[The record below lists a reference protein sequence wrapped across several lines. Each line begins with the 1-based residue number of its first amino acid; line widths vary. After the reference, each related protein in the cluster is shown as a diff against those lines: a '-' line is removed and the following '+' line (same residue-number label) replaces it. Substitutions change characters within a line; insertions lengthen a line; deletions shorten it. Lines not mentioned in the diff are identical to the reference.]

1 MSSSPHPTTAAVSPA
16 TQKGIGL
23 TLMAAFLGWLLDGF
37 ELGLFPVVARPAL
50 QDMLGKGLESGVGIW
65 IGRITAAFLVGAA
78 LGGMAFGWLGDRIGR
93 VKAMSWSILCY
104 SLFSAAGYFATEP
117 MHLAVFRF
125 VASLGMGGEWA
136 LGVALVMESWPDRFR
151 PWLAA
156 AIGAAANLGMM
167 LVGVVAKFFPV
178 TQDSWRWLF
187 LLGASPAVLTLV
199 IRIWVPESEK
209 WKATVKDR
217 REGPSEIATIL
228 GPEFLKIT
236 LLGIALS
243 AVALIGSWGSV
254 QWIPA
259 WADKLTGGTNPGA
272 KADVQMVSSF
282 AAAVGAVVGPVLL
295 GWLPRRVGY
304 GLLCVSSLGACAWLF
319 RGEAVWGNFFLAKVG
334 LTAFTTAS
342 FYGFFPLYFP
352 ELFPTRIRATGQGV
366 CYNAGRLVAAVG
378 ALLSGS
384 LMDYLGGYAQMG
396 AAITLIYIGGILL
409 SFVAPETKGKPLP
422 V

>member
-1 MSSSPHPTTAAVSPA
+1 
-16 TQKGIGL
+16 
-23 TLMAAFLGWLLDGF
+23 MAAFLGWLLDGF

-50 QDMLGKGLESGVGIW
+50 QDMLGQGLEGGVGLW
-65 IGRITAAFLVGAA
+65 MGRITAAFLVGAA
-78 LGGMAFGWLGDRIGR
+78 LGGIVFGWLGDRIGR

-117 MHLAVFRF
+117 VHLAVFRF
-125 VASLGMGGEWA
+125 VAALGMGGEWA

-178 TQDSWRWLF
+178 TADSWRWLF
-187 LLGASPAVLTLV
+187 LVGASPAVLTLV

-209 WKATVKDR
+209 WKASATDR
-217 REGPSEIATIL
+217 KNAPSEFSTIF
-228 GPEFLKIT
+228 GPEFLKVT

-243 AVALIGSWGSV
+243 SVALIGTWGSV
-254 QWIPA
+254 QWIPS

-282 AAAVGAVVGPVLL
+282 AAAVGAVLGPVLL

-304 GLLCVSSLGACAWLF
+304 ALLCLSSLAACAWLF
-319 RGEAVWGNFFLAKVG
+319 RGEAVWGNLFLAKVG

-352 ELFPTRIRATGQGV
+352 ELFPTRIRATGQGI

-378 ALLSGS
+378 ALLSGG

-396 AAITLIYIGGILL
+396 AAITLIYLAGIVL

-422 V
+422 A

>member
-1 MSSSPHPTTAAVSPA
+1 MASPHSAA
-16 TQKGIGL
+16 QKGIGL

-50 QDMLGKGLESGVGIW
+50 QDMLGQGLEGGVGLW
-65 IGRITAAFLVGAA
+65 MGRITAAFLVGAA
-78 LGGMAFGWLGDRIGR
+78 LGGIVFGWLGDRVGR

-117 MHLAVFRF
+117 IHLAVFRF
-125 VASLGMGGEWA
+125 VAALGMGGEWA

-156 AIGAAANLGMM
+156 AIGAAANLGML

-178 TQDSWRWLF
+178 TTDSWRWLF
-187 LLGASPAVLTLV
+187 LVGASPAVLTLV

-209 WKATVKDR
+209 WKASALNR
-217 REGPSEIATIL
+217 RDAASEIATVL
-228 GPEFLKIT
+228 GPAFLKVT

-243 AVALIGSWGSV
+243 SVALIGTWGSV

-282 AAAVGAVVGPVLL
+282 AASIGAVLGPVLL
-295 GWLPRRVGY
+295 GWMPRRRGY
-304 GLLCVSSLGACAWLF
+304 ALLCMSSLGACAWLF
-319 RGEAVWGNFFLAKVG
+319 RGEAVWGNFFLLKVG

-352 ELFPTRIRATGQGV
+352 ELFPTRIRATGQGI
-366 CYNAGRLVAAVG
+366 CYNAGRLVAAAG
-378 ALLSGS
+378 ALLSGG
-384 LMDYLGGYAQMG
+384 LIEYLGGYAQMG
-396 AAITLIYIGGILL
+396 AAITLIYIAGIAL

-422 V
+422 A

>member
-1 MSSSPHPTTAAVSPA
+1 MTPSTFKAAPA
-16 TQKGIGL
+16 SAAQKGIGL

-50 QDMLGKGLESGVGIW
+50 QDMLGQGLEGGVGLW
-65 IGRITAAFLVGAA
+65 MGRITAAFLVGAA
-78 LGGMAFGWLGDRIGR
+78 LGGIVFGWLGDRVGR

-125 VASLGMGGEWA
+125 VAALGMGGEWA

-156 AIGAAANLGMM
+156 AIGAAANLGML

-178 TQDSWRWLF
+178 TPDSWRWLF
-187 LLGASPAVLTLV
+187 LVGASPAVLTLV

-209 WKATVKDR
+209 WKASALNRKDA
-217 REGPSEIATIL
+217 PSEISTIF
-228 GPEFLKIT
+228 GPEFLKVT

-243 AVALIGSWGSV
+243 SVALIGTWGSV
-254 QWIPA
+254 QWIPS

-282 AAAVGAVVGPVLL
+282 AAAIGAVLGPVLL

-304 GLLCVSSLGACAWLF
+304 ALLCLTSLGACAWLF
-319 RGEAVWGNFFLAKVG
+319 RGEAVWGNFFLMKVG

-352 ELFPTRIRATGQGV
+352 ELFPTRIRATGQGI
-366 CYNAGRLVAAVG
+366 CYNAGRLVAAAG
-378 ALLSGS
+378 ALLSGG

-396 AAITLIYIGGILL
+396 AAITLIYIAGIAL

-422 V
+422 A

>member
-1 MSSSPHPTTAAVSPA
+1 
-16 TQKGIGL
+16 
-23 TLMAAFLGWLLDGF
+23 
-37 ELGLFPVVARPAL
+37 
-50 QDMLGKGLESGVGIW
+50 
-65 IGRITAAFLVGAA
+65 
-78 LGGMAFGWLGDRIGR
+78 
-93 VKAMSWSILCY
+93 
-104 SLFSAAGYFATEP
+104 
-117 MHLAVFRF
+117 
-125 VASLGMGGEWA
+125 MGGEWA

-156 AIGAAANLGMM
+156 AIGAAANIGML

-178 TQDSWRWLF
+178 TPDSWRWLF
-187 LLGASPAVLTLV
+187 LVGASPAVLTLV

-209 WKATVKDR
+209 WKASALNRKDA
-217 REGPSEIATIL
+217 PSEILTIF
-228 GPEFLKIT
+228 GPEFLKVT

-243 AVALIGSWGSV
+243 SVALIGTWGSV
-254 QWIPA
+254 QWIPS

-282 AAAVGAVVGPVLL
+282 AASVGAVLGPVLL

-304 GLLCVSSLGACAWLF
+304 ALLCASSLGACAWLF
-319 RGEAVWGNFFLAKVG
+319 RGEAVWGSFFLVKVG

-352 ELFPTRIRATGQGV
+352 ELFPTRIRATGQGI

-378 ALLSGS
+378 ALLSGG
-384 LMDYLGGYAQMG
+384 LVEYLGGYAQMG
-396 AAITLIYIGGILL
+396 AAITLIYVAGIVL

-422 V
+422 A